1 MLVNGKWTEDWQP
14 VQAKDAEG
22 RFVRQTSSFRN
33 WITADGSPG
42 PTGMGGFKA
51 EAGRYRLYVALI
63 CPWASRTLIARKLKG
78 LEALIPVTVVNPVLT
93 AQGWAFGGYSGSQ
106 RDPLHDATH
115 LHQLY
120 TRADA
125 NFTGR
130 ATVPV
135 LWDEASDTMVSN
147 ESADIVR
154 MFNTAFDGLVPETVD
169 LYPADLRTE
178 IDALNEKAYGSL
190 NNGVYKAG
198 FASTQSAYDEA
209 VEGVFTT
216 LDALEARL
224 TGPWLFG
231 DRFTETDIRLF
242 VTLIRFDAVY
252 HGLFKTNRR
261 SIADYRRL
269 SDYMERVLRL
279 PGVAETVNLDH
290 IKAGYYSI
298 KALNPTGIVPSGP
311 DHVAALLAS
320 AKLAQPSANETDPP

>member
-33 WITADGSPG
+33 WITADGSSG
-42 PTGMGGFKA
+42 PTGTGGFKA
-51 EAGRYRLYVALI
+51 DSGRYRLYVALI
-63 CPWASRTLIARKLKG
+63 CPWASRALIARKLKG

-93 AQGWAFGGYSGSQ
+93 AQGWAFGGYPGSQ
-106 RDPLHDATH
+106 SDPLHDATH

-125 NFTGR
+125 AFTGR

-135 LWDEASDTMVSN
+135 LWDEATDTIVSN

-154 MFNTAFDGLVPETVD
+154 MFNTAFAGLAPETPD
-169 LYPADLRTE
+169 LYPASLRADIDTLNDE
-178 IDALNEKAYGSL
+178 IYASL
-190 NNGVYKAG
+190 NNGVYRAG
-198 FASTQSAYDEA
+198 FATTQRAYEEA
-209 VEGVFTT
+209 VGGVFKT
-216 LDALEARL
+216 LDTLEARL

-231 DRFTETDIRLF
+231 DSFTETDIRLF
-242 VTLIRFDAVY
+242 VTLIRFDAAY

-261 SIADYRRL
+261 SIVDYRRL

-320 AKLAQPSANETDPP
+320 VSLAQPFTKQTEAP